1 MLRNRVCAPLSKRSG
16 TVTAMVALSL
26 PLLIGV
32 TAIGLDASLMFL
44 QRRQAQSIADGA
56 ALAGAY
62 QLHLSSTNT
71 SGAKTAASAL
81 ASSGGATNVSVS
93 TPPTSGT
100 YSGKSGYMQVSLTI
114 SQPRFFSAL
123 WGSGTMSATASAVAS
138 GGGNSPYSTSS
149 VVLLNSSS
157 SGSLSVAGG
166 SQVNSSTAMQVDS
179 SSSSAVSV
187 TNGSQI
193 NAPLNIVG
201 GDSVTG
207 GSQINGTV
215 TTGASS
221 VSDPLSSIPT
231 PSVPS
236 ATSTPMSGYRGY
248 GSYTMQPGLY
258 SGNVSLGSGGT
269 FSMQPGLYYIQGGS
283 FTVANG
289 ASLSGSGV
297 TIYIDNG
304 GGGISFQGGTSTT
317 LSAPTSGTYNGLVYF
332 QNRSSTVA
340 PQFGNG
346 SSVKLTGTF
355 YAAAAGITLTGGTS
369 YSQLSSQLVVST
381 LGVSNGSQIN
391 IPYSSSSVAASSG
404 VFGLVQ

>member
-1 MLRNRVCAPLSKRSG
+1 MLRNRVCARLAKRRG
-16 TVTAMVALSL
+16 AVAAMVALAL

-32 TAIGLDASLMFL
+32 TAIGLDASLMYL

-62 QLHLSSTNT
+62 QLYLSSTNT
-71 SGAKTAASAL
+71 SGAKTAASAV
-81 ASSGGATNVSVS
+81 ASGATNVSVS

-100 YSGKSGYMQVSLTI
+100 YSGKSGYVQISLTI
-114 SQPRFFSAL
+114 AQPRFFSAL
-123 WGSGTMSATASAVAS
+123 WGSGTMSATAAAVAS
-138 GGGNSPYSTSS
+138 GGSNSPYSTSS
-149 VVLLNSSS
+149 VVLLNSSA

-179 SSSSAVSV
+179 SSASAVSV

-201 GDSVTG
+201 SDSVTG

-215 TTGASS
+215 RTGVSS
-221 VSDPLSSIPT
+221 VSDPLASIAT

-236 ATSTPMSGYRGY
+236 ATTTPMSGYPGY

-258 SGNVSLGSGGT
+258 SGNVTLGNGGSFT
-269 FSMQPGLYYIQGGS
+269 MKPGLYYIQGGS

-317 LSAPTSGTYNGLVYF
+317 LSAPTTGTYNGLVYF

-369 YSQLSSQLVVST
+369 YSQLSSQLVINT
-381 LGVSNGSQIN
+381 LSVSNGSQIN
-391 IPYSSSSVAASSG
+391 IPYSSSTVAAGTG
-404 VFGLVQ
+404 VFGIVQ